1 MKKILII
8 LFLLPLISYS
18 QKKVI
23 ETADFYGYDFKDNYI
38 EKIEKV
44 ESWDAK
50 FIWWRSQSNYRI
62 YNKFSGVF
70 ENKKLKLNDY
80 SDEPIATSPFGYS
93 KKWDDAYSWSINL
106 KDEHLC
112 SYAENYKYFTRY
124 LFGDNYTEINY
135 GFRLLKP
142 DPSRYK
148 YNSINTLYYKKKV
161 EISDNKTVIENQY
174 SVAVKDDSIYKNY
187 TWLQLDPANY
197 YLTFGKETNQ
207 NSLKGK
213 SLKEE
218 IKESIWINIDDKI
231 YNNGDCYKS
240 IPQNFYDKNHII
252 TLNDDFDYSQVI
264 EAGRPVSKNNP
275 HTIHSQDHTYV
286 FTFGL
291 EDPSKD
297 INDVDVE
304 NAIEYKI
311 TYISNST
318 NLERYVEPRTSWES
332 GHYTSRRSG
341 SYKLQIRKKFK
352 GVFYFEKTI
361 YSEEIWD
368 PFDIEQIPKRYMYAE
383 RMGRFYSGLI
393 KIFRSSDNIY
403 FVLNN
408 NLLDTTKDHYFE
420 NNTLLLN
427 SYFENLRNMRWNFRP
442 FNNQITYNKP
452 HILISKTINKRIPLN
467 KDSFRS
473 NSNNWAGNG
482 SGIIISKLG
491 HIVTNNHVI
500 KDANDIEVEFSVNN
514 ENKKFKAEVV
524 QVDKINDLAI
534 LRIVD
539 DSFQGINSL
548 LYNFKSRSSD
558 VGTKIYTFGY
568 PKALTGMGKE
578 IKVTEGIISSKSGF
592 DGDITKYQI
601 TAPIQG
607 GNSGG
612 PLFDDKG
619 NFIGINSSKF
629 NSDETENVNYSIKSS
644 YVMNLIDVLPKS
656 IDLPSSNKLQ
666 SLPLTEQIKEI
677 SKYVVLVKV
686 K

>member
-1 MKKILII
+1 MKK
-8 LFLLPLISYS
+8 LFLIFLITATSFG
-18 QKKVI
+18 QEKVL
-23 ETADFYGYDFKDNYI
+23 ETVDFYGYDFKGNFI
-38 EKIEKV
+38 EKIERVEKV
-44 ESWDAK
+44 IS
-50 FIWWRSQSNYRI
+50 SSNYKYI
-62 YNKFSGVF
+62 TWKGI
-70 ENKKLKLNDY
+70 ETKKALEGYDSKYLPKTTPY
-80 SDEPIATSPFGYS
+80 SFTPIFRV
-93 KKWDDAYSWSINL
+93 NL

-112 SYAENYKYFTRY
+112 SYAQNYKYFTSY
-124 LFGDNYTEINY
+124 EFY
-135 GFRLLKP
+135 GNDLTIDYGYRLLKP
-142 DPSRYK
+142 PPK
-148 YNSINTLYYKKKV
+148 NKWNSVNMLYYKKNVK
-161 EISDNKTVIENQY
+161 IADDKTVIENQY
-174 SVAVKDDSIYKNY
+174 SVAVKEDSLNKLY

-197 YLTFGKETNQ
+197 YLTIANKTNQ
-207 NSLKGK
+207 NALKKGTSLKDQ
-213 SLKEE
+213 
-218 IKESIWINIDDKI
+218 IKQSIWINVDDNINYI
-231 YNNGDCYKS
+231 YGDDFCFDDIS
-240 IPQNFYDKNHII
+240 QNVYDKNHII

-264 EAGRPVSKNNP
+264 EKGSANMNP
-275 HTIHSQDHTYV
+275 PLIHNEDHTYV

-291 EDPSKD
+291 KDPSKD
-297 INDVDVE
+297 IDDFDVE
-304 NAIEYKI
+304 NGIEYKI
-311 TYISNST
+311 TYISENT
-318 NLERYVEPRTSWES
+318 NLKRFVKTEYSFDNKGHIEPRT
-332 GHYTSRRSG
+332 SG
-341 SYKLQIRKKFK
+341 SYKLQIRKKIK
-352 GVFYFEKTI
+352 GVFYFDKTI

-368 PFDIEQIPKRYMYAE
+368 FYEPSQRPKINMYAD
-383 RMGRFYSGLI
+383 RTGRFNSGLI

-408 NLLDTTKDHYFE
+408 NLLDTTKNHYFE

-427 SYFENLRNMRWNFRP
+427 SYFENIRSTRWDFRP
-442 FNNQITYNKP
+442 FFNQITYDGP
-452 HILISKTINKRIPLN
+452 HIKISKTINKRLPLS
-467 KDSFRS
+467 KDSFKS

-491 HIVTNNHVI
+491 HVVTNHHVI
-500 KDANDIEVEFSVNN
+500 KDANDIEVEFILNN

-524 QVDKINDLAI
+524 QVDKINDLAV

-539 DSFQGINSL
+539 DSFQGVSNL
-548 LYNFKSRSSD
+548 PYNFKSRSSD

-578 IKVTEGIISSKSGF
+578 IKVTEGIISSKSGYN
-592 DGDITKYQI
+592 GDITKYQI

-656 IDLPSSNKLQ
+656 IDLPSSSKLQ

-677 SKYVVLVKV
+677 SKYVVLIKV